1 MPVPQRTSIC
11 LDCRTALF
19 DGESCDVDPTHGVV
33 SIDDLYGRECL
44 IAAVWGPPRSRLE
57 QLHTR
62 QRTNQALSG
71 MAALGTVAGMLASTM
86 LFPAAGAATAL
97 LGGALSG
104 SLFWLC
110 GKRVVGSTEPA
121 YPIGAEPIQPP
132 TVDLHQR
139 GTIRGSM
146 DLIAPASGCGCVAY
160 AIELRYEADFAA
172 RVMFRDA
179 VCSDFEVVLEDGQS
193 VRVPA
198 GRIRFFGVM
207 HQQIDFDNLLLETY
221 MDRFDRRRTSAQAF
235 DPLRY
240 NVVYEQVIFPN
251 DRVHLT
257 NELQSTLDNHALPP
271 SYREAMPTYL
281 TPRGIPGLML
291 SDVSPRVALMRRYT
305 TDS

>member
-1 MPVPQRTSIC
+1 M
-11 LDCRTALF
+11 
-19 DGESCDVDPTHGVV
+19 DPSHGVV

-71 MAALGTVAGMLASTM
+71 MAALGSVAGMLASTV

-110 GKRVVGSTEPA
+110 GKRVVSSTQPT
-121 YPIGAEPIQPP
+121 YPVSAEPLQLPA
-132 TVDLHQR
+132 VDLHQH
-139 GTIRGSM
+139 GTVRGSM
-146 DLIAPASGCGCVAY
+146 DLVAPASGCGCVAY
-160 AIELRYEADFAA
+160 AIELRHEDDFGA

-179 VCSDFEVVLEDGQS
+179 ICSGFEVVLEDGQS

-198 GRIRFFGVM
+198 GRIRFFGAM
-207 HQQIDFDNLLLETY
+207 HQQVDFDNVLLETY
-221 MDRFDRRRTSAQAF
+221 MDRFDPRRSPSQTF

-257 NELQSTLDNHALPP
+257 CELQSTVDNHALPP

-281 TPRGIPGLML
+281 TPRGIPGFLL
-291 SDVSPRVALMRRYT
+291 SEVSPRLALMRKYAS
-305 TDS
+305 DS